1 MGSAAL
7 SPVNGRDHITT
18 DPNISPGQACVRGT
32 RIPVAVVL
40 DNPAAGLSHEAIL
53 KSYPSLTEQD
63 IRAAG
68 AYRAELARER
78 VIDSGRRGPT

>member
-1 MGSAAL
+1 MAL

-18 DPNISPGQACVRGT
+18 DPNISHGQACVRGT

-40 DNPAAGLSHEAIL
+40 ENLAAGLSQEAIL

-68 AYRAELARER
+68 AYRAELARR
-78 VIDSGRRGPT
+78 ARH